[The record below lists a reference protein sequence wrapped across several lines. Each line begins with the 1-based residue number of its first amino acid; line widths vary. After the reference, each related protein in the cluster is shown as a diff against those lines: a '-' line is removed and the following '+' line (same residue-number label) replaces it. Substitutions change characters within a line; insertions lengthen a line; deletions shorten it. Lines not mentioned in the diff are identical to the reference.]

1 MQPNRDAWLDRMPD
15 LLAMAAARWG
25 LRIAGPLQGGSLS
38 CVHACT
44 DADGA
49 ELVLKLLPP
58 HTPSERE
65 AEALHLWNGRGA
77 ARLIGH
83 DPDRAERWAFVFA
96 AGEACETWRQ
106 DSDELQEWVRSH
118 AARVIPGG

>member
-25 LRIAGPLQGGSLS
+25 LRIAGPLEGGSLS

-44 DADGA
+44 DA
-49 ELVLKLLPP
+49 
-58 HTPSERE
+58 
-65 AEALHLWNGRGA
+65 
-77 ARLIGH
+77 
-83 DPDRAERWAFVFA
+83 
-96 AGEACETWRQ
+96 
-106 DSDELQEWVRSH
+106 DELQEWVRSH